1 MKKTIVIFSLLLSF
15 FAINSQVKAQ
25 CVQPPAQILTT
36 AYDQSQ
42 YYVTVTLNP
51 TTGAKSVLI
60 EDPGNTANNAYVTI
74 DSTYG
79 GCSMSAYE
87 VYGSFIIFDIPTQ
100 SYKRY
105 SVSLTAQ
112 TGFDGTNAEQGM
124 YTIGAYFQ

>member
-1 MKKTIVIFSLLLSF
+1 MKKSILILSLLLCF
-15 FAINSQVKAQ
+15 IVVNNKAKAQ

-51 TTGAKSVLI
+51 TTGAQSVLI
-60 EDPGNTANNAYVTI
+60 EDPTNTFNNAYVTI

-79 GCSMSAYE
+79 GCSLSAYE
-87 VYGSFIIFDIPTQ
+87 VYGSFIMFDIPSQ

-105 SVSLTAQ
+105 SVALTAQ
-112 TGFDGTNAEQGM
+112 TGFDGTDPERGA
-124 YTIGAYFQ
+124 YTISEYF